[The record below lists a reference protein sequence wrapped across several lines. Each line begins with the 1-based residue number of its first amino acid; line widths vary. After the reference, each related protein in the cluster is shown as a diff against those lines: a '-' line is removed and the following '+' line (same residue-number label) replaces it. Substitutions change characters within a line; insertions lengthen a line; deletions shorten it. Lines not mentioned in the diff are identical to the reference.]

1 MLKVRLQR
9 VGRRNDPAFRAIV
22 TQSTRAAKSGR
33 NLEIVGSHHPGQDK
47 TELNGERI
55 MYWIGKGA
63 QVSDTLYNLLIKKG
77 VLSGKKRD
85 SLPRKNS
92 FKKVDPPAG
101 QAGAAAEAGPA
112 PVAEATAP
120 TATPSAEEEPAETP
134 APEAKG

>member
-9 VGRRNDPAFRAIV
+9 VGRRNDPAYRAVV
-22 TQSTRAAKSGR
+22 TQSTRSAKSGR

-47 TELNGERI
+47 TELDGERI
-55 MYWIGKGA
+55 TYWIGKGA

-92 FKKVDPPAG
+92 FKKEESAPAG
-101 QAGAAAEAGPA
+101 APAMAPAPAAEAVSA
-112 PVAEATAP
+112 PETAP
-120 TATPSAEEEPAETP
+120 AEETKA
-134 APEAKG
+134 A